1 MPNRV
6 ETPVRFPL
14 SLIREPAVADLCLL
28 KGKETVMTVR
38 CVIPQLGFIKQ
49 FPLDVINNEGISI
62 DFYPRYGSI
71 KGIMKK

>member
-1 MPNRV
+1 MQ
-6 ETPVRFPL
+6 L
-14 SLIREPAVADLCLL
+14 
-28 KGKETVMTVR
+28 TV

-62 DFYPRYGSI
+62 DFYPQYGSI